1 MLSTYTENWLNDYIA
16 KRYPNQLAP
25 LRHAYEIAAAAR
37 QSKQLPPQEAEQLYQ
52 YACDKRS
59 ILANNAG
66 DLLGKLAKTL
76 PAARAQLERMA
87 ADSRAVVRL
96 QAVLSLAHLPLDDGI
111 AALLCAALRDRSSQ
125 VRSAAAM
132 QIVRREAKNLAEP
145 LVQAV
150 RQEKNADNQRF
161 MQEQLDCLLQG
172 YSIAYETDGS
182 ITICFG
188 GDMYKTYAD
197 QAEFDN
203 CFAEDLAD
211 FQD

>member
-1 MLSTYTENWLNDYIA
+1 MLSTYIEDWLNDYIA
-16 KRYPNQLAP
+16 KRYPDQLAP

-87 ADSRAVVRL
+87 ADSK
-96 QAVLSLAHLPLDDGI
+96 AVLSLAHLPLDDGI

-125 VRSAAAM
+125 VRSAAAI
-132 QIVRREAKNLAEP
+132 QIVSREAKNLAKP
-145 LVQAV
+145 LAQAV
-150 RQEKNADNQRF
+150 RQEKNASNQRF
-161 MQEQLDCLLQG
+161 MQEQLDCLQQG
-172 YSIAYETDGS
+172 YSIAHETDGS
-182 ITICFG
+182 ITVCFG